1 LVAYLKKEYDFIIF
15 DSAPILL
22 MVDSLEL
29 LGKSDY
35 VVHVFRKNFSSK
47 KLVNYVLDYKE
58 KYKPKNMGYLIT
70 DDSKPDKFID
80 KYGYGYG
87 YGYGFK

>member
-1 LVAYLKKEYDFIIF
+1 
-15 DSAPILL
+15 

-29 LGKSDY
+29 LEKSDY
-35 VVHVFRKNFSSK
+35 VIHVFRKNFSPK
-47 KLVNYVLDYKE
+47 RVVNYVLDYKE
-58 KYKPKNMGYLIT
+58 KYKPKNIGYVIT

-87 YGYGFK
+87 YGIWVWS